1 MKLLQDIGQKIKSN
15 REIIGMSQEELAHR
29 SNIHRTYLSNIECG
43 KRNFSIT
50 VLMQIAKA
58 LGIEIKDLF
67 E

>member
-1 MKLLQDIGQKIKSN
+1 MKLLQDIGGKVKSN

-50 VLMQIAKA
+50 VLFQIAAA
-58 LGIEIKDLF
+58 LGIEIKDLL